1 MVPPLYRAGRRC
13 PQSRPATALASEHRP
28 PESERNV
35 KTIEVVIVN
44 EDGITVT
51 EALADDVGDECLLNW
66 ADPSGEKHLFRL
78 RHDIRQIWIEVG
90 P

>member
-1 MVPPLYRAGRRC
+1 MHQQGRC
-13 PQSRPATALASEHRP
+13 QPQSRPAAALARTHRY

-51 EALADDVGDECLLNW
+51 EALADDAGDECLLNW

-78 RHDIRQIWIEVG
+78 HHDIRQIWIEVG

>member
-1 MVPPLYRAGRRC
+1 MVPPLHQQGSRQ
-13 PQSRPATALASEHRP
+13 PQSWAAAALARTYRY

-35 KTIEVVIVN
+35 KTIEVVIIN

-51 EALADDVGDECLLNW
+51 EALADDAGDECLLNW

-78 RHDIRQIWIEVG
+78 HRDIKQIWIEVG